1 MEIGPIIS
9 PLRGLP
15 ESVALRPGERLNV
28 NILEVFENQRV
39 LVSLGGFRTMATVT
53 FPVAAGD
60 ELQVQVE
67 AAHGQLQLRL
77 VPTGAGPGAPGARA
91 VGPAAASA
99 AECFKQL
106 QEQIDQ
112 LARATAHGP
121 VLAQLPAEPR
131 LIAEALRLFIEPLD
145 PGSNPATLAGKLQE
159 WCEESGLFL
168 EQRLADVVRKGSD
181 RAGAAGAA
189 DAAAGDPAG
198 RILSTDLK
206 ARLLSLKAFFESADG
221 RQWVQDSREAAGLA
235 RAALEL
241 LAGVRAGQ
249 AQIGPPSTAAD
260 AFQMV
265 HFPLPL
271 PDERGRGELKIAYR
285 RKPAAGKQEAHR
297 AAILLQLDRIG
308 AVRADLAL
316 LGSSLEVSIFVGS
329 AAVQDL
335 IRRRV
340 SEVHAALAPFFA
352 RVAVQVSVSSSKI
365 AQFASEDW
373 RPALETRVD
382 VRV

>member
-1 MEIGPIIS
+1 MEIGPIIN

-15 ESVALRPGERLNV
+15 ESVALQPGERLNV
-28 NILEVFENQRV
+28 KILEVFEDQRV

-53 FPVAAGD
+53 FQVAAGD
-60 ELQVQVE
+60 ELQVQVQ

-77 VPTGAGPGAPGARA
+77 VPAEAGPGTPAARA
-91 VGPAAASA
+91 VGPAAAGA

-106 QEQIDQ
+106 QERIDQ
-112 LARATAHGP
+112 LARATAQRP
-121 VLAQLPAEPR
+121 ALAQLPAEPR

-145 PGSNPATLAGKLQE
+145 PGSNPAALAGKLQE

-181 RAGAAGAA
+181 RAGAAVAA
-189 DAAAGDPAG
+189 DAAAGDSAG
-198 RILSTDLK
+198 RILATDLK
-206 ARLLSLKAFFESADG
+206 ARLLFLKAFFGSADG
-221 RQWVQDSREAAGLA
+221 RQWVQGSREAAGLA
-235 RAALEL
+235 KAALEL

-249 AQIGPPSTAAD
+249 AQLGPPSAAAD
-260 AFQMV
+260 PFQMV

-285 RKPAAGKQEAHR
+285 RKPTAGKQEGRR

-308 AVRADLAL
+308 AVRADLAM

-340 SEVHAALAPFFA
+340 TEVHAALAPFFA